1 MIRSRA
7 DLTEG
12 PIFSRLM
19 TFAMPIFLGTIV
31 NQMYNVAD
39 SMIVGHFVS
48 KDALAAVSAGA
59 PVMSIIMLFFVGMSS
74 GACVVVAQR
83 SGAGDKTALQKA
95 VGTVAFMTLAGS
107 VCLTAFGLSVC
118 KPLLK
123 MLGTPV
129 GILDDTFRYL
139 VVIFVCTT
147 GNMVYQMGSGV
158 LQGMGDSTWP
168 FLFLLGCS
176 ILNVALDLVAV
187 LVLHLGVT
195 GVAAATGIS
204 QTVSGIGVV
213 FRLHRGGYGISL
225 SPRRLRPDPGEMQ
238 RILTI
243 GLPAA
248 IQNVGNTV
256 AALFVQSSVNF
267 FGASF
272 IAANSIVTKVDD
284 LVSIPIMAL
293 STALCTFVAQNMG
306 QLRLERIRK
315 GTNLCILFLT
325 GVGAGLCVLLLAL
338 RGQFPKL
345 FSADREVIGYASEG
359 LFIMSFMCLFFGVD
373 RCLVNTMRGAGKA
386 VVPMVTAQFGAF
398 SRIPLAYYLGVKA
411 NDFHGIFYA
420 LLIAAFLRMAAIAIY
435 FYGGGWNRAVA
446 AFERRRQGQEEHHE
460 RF

>member
-1 MIRSRA
+1 MARSRV

-12 PIFSRLM
+12 PIFPRLLS
-19 TFAMPIFLGTIV
+19 FAMPIFLGAVV
-31 NQMYNVAD
+31 NQLYNVAD
-39 SMIVGHFVS
+39 SMIVGRYVS

-59 PVMSIIMLFFVGMSS
+59 PLMSLIMLFFVGMSS
-74 GACVVVAQR
+74 GASVVVAQR
-83 SGAGDKTALQKA
+83 FGAGNRDALQKA
-95 VGTVAFMTLAGS
+95 VGTIAVMALVGSAG
-107 VCLTAFGLSVC
+107 LTVFGLLVC
-118 KPLLK
+118 RPLLV
-123 MLGTPV
+123 MLGTPES
-129 GILDDTFRYL
+129 ILDDTFRYL

-147 GNMVYQMGSGV
+147 GNMVYQMGNGV

-187 LVLHLGVT
+187 LVFHWGVI
-195 GVAAATGIS
+195 GVAVATGIS
-204 QTVSGIGVV
+204 QMASGIGVV
-213 FRLHRGGYGISL
+213 VRLDRGGYGISL
-225 SPRRLRPDPGEMQ
+225 SPRHLRPDAGEMR
-238 RILTI
+238 RILSI

-284 LVSIPIMAL
+284 LVNIPIMAL

-306 QLRLERIRK
+306 QMRLERIRR

-325 GVGAGLCVLLLAL
+325 GVGAGMCVLLLAM

-345 FSADREVIGYASEG
+345 FSSDQEVIGYASEG

-386 VVPMVTAQFGAF
+386 VVPMITAQFGAF
-398 SRIPLAYYLGVKA
+398 SRIPLAYCLGVRA

-420 LLIAAFLRMAAIAIY
+420 LLIAAFLRMAAIAVY
-435 FYGGGWNRAVA
+435 FYGGGWKRAVI
-446 AFERRRQGQEEHHE
+446 AFEKKEEHHA
-460 RF
+460 

>member
-1 MIRSRA
+1 MARSRV

-12 PIFSRLM
+12 PIFSRLL
-19 TFAMPIFLGTIV
+19 TFAMPIFLGTVV
-31 NQMYNVAD
+31 NQLYNVAD

-74 GACVVVAQR
+74 GTSVVVAQR
-83 SGAGDKTALQKA
+83 FGAGNRQALQRA
-95 VGTVAFMTLAGS
+95 VGTIAFLTLAGS
-107 VCLTAFGLSVC
+107 ICLTVFGLIVC
-118 KPLLK
+118 RPLLK
-123 MLGTPV
+123 MLGTPES
-129 GILDDTFRYL
+129 ILNDTFYYL
-139 VVIFVCTT
+139 IVIFVCTT

-176 ILNVALDLVAV
+176 ILNVALDLTAV
-187 LVLHLGVT
+187 LVFHLGVT
-195 GVAAATGIS
+195 GVAVATGIS
-204 QTVSGIGVV
+204 QLVSGIGVV
-213 FRLHRGGYGISL
+213 FRLNRGGYGISL
-225 SPRRLRPDPGEMQ
+225 SLHQLRPDPEETR
-238 RILTI
+238 RILSI

-248 IQNVGNTV
+248 IQNVGNTI

-284 LVSIPIMAL
+284 LVNIPIMAL

-315 GTNLCILFLT
+315 GTNTCILFLT
-325 GVGAGLCVLLLAL
+325 GVGAGLCILLLAL

-345 FSADREVIGYASEG
+345 FSTDQEVIRYASEG

-386 VVPMVTAQFGAF
+386 VVPMITAQFGAF

-411 NDFHGIFYA
+411 NDYHGIFYA
-420 LLIAAFLRMAAIAIY
+420 LLIAAFLRMAAIAVY

-446 AFERRRQGQEEHHE
+446 AFEKKHPGQS
-460 RF
+460 R

>member
-1 MIRSRA
+1 MRSRV

-107 VCLTAFGLSVC
+107 VCLTLFGLSVC

-123 MLGTPV
+123 MLGTPAD
-129 GILDDTFRYL
+129 ILDDTFRYL

-147 GNMVYQMGSGV
+147 GNMVYQMGGGV

-176 ILNVALDLVAV
+176 ILNVALDLAAV
-187 LVLHLGVT
+187 LALHLGVT

-204 QTVSGIGVV
+204 QMVSGIGVI

-225 SPRRLRPDPGEMQ
+225 SPRYLRPDPGEMR

-284 LVSIPIMAL
+284 LVNIPIMAL

-306 QLRLERIRK
+306 QHRLERIRK

-359 LFIMSFMCLFFGVD
+359 LFIMSFMCLFLGVD

-420 LLIAAFLRMAAIAIY
+420 LLIAAFLRMAAIAVY

-446 AFERRRQGQEEHHE
+446 VFERKRLEQEGHHE
-460 RF
+460 